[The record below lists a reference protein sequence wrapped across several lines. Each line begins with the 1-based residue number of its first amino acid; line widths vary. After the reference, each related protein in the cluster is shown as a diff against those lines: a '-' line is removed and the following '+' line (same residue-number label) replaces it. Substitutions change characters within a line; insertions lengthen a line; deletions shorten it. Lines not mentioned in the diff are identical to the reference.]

1 MKVYKE
7 MTASEFEFWSGA
19 KQTVNILS
27 EDELETIWEYLEE
40 TEPEGMDE
48 TTINDFFWFED
59 EVIADILG
67 WPDFET
73 LWEARNN
80 SEIFFNN
87 YEEYEEYMNNQEM
100 EEEEEE

>member
-1 MKVYKE
+1 MRVYKE
-7 MTASEFEFWSGA
+7 MTVSEFEFWSGA
-19 KQTVNILS
+19 KQTVNILT

-40 TEPEGMDE
+40 TAPEEGMDE
-48 TTINDFFWFED
+48 VEINDFFWFED

-67 WPDFET
+67 WPSYED

-87 YEEYEEYMNNQEM
+87 YEEYEEYMNSQEDDG
-100 EEEEEE
+100 E